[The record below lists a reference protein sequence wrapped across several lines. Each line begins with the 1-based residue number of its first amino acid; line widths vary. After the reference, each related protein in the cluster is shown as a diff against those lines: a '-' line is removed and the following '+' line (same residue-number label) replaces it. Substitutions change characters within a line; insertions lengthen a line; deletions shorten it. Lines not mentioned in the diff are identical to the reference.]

1 MKSFRYIRE
10 CTPSDDC
17 GTCGGNCDRNDDC
30 HGVNVCSKD
39 FRNPRDIYDIPGCKG
54 DPAKVK
60 DRNGKPPPSYLDPLE
75 DIGYCY
81 KPPSVQKYED
91 RTFLINSCLAETTTN
106 GYGRCCGLPRFA
118 EECDKK
124 NFNNYCDRHQLDV
137 LIVQP
142 GTPGTATDTSGT
154 PIFEVARYTGSYCGT
169 SVEQICSS
177 CPSNIEEARECSD
190 CTNDPNPDVGCFSNF
205 ICEGC
210 LVQTGVVGVER
221 SYGGEP

>member
-60 DRNGKPPPSYLDPLE
+60 DRNGKAPPSYLDPLE

-81 KPPSVQKYED
+81 KPPSSRNTKTEPSLSTAALLRRQRMDTDVAAGFLDSRRSVD
-91 RTFLINSCLAETTTN
+91 RPSTITAILGSISQLLNQ
-106 GYGRCCGLPRFA
+106 GLP
-118 EECDKK
+118 
-124 NFNNYCDRHQLDV
+124 
-137 LIVQP
+137 VQAQIP
-142 GTPGTATDTSGT
+142 A
-154 PIFEVARYTGSYCGT
+154 AR
-169 SVEQICSS
+169 
-177 CPSNIEEARECSD
+177 PS
-190 CTNDPNPDVGCFSNF
+190 
-205 ICEGC
+205 
-210 LVQTGVVGVER
+210 LKL
-221 SYGGEP
+221 